1 MIIASLNIRKRI
13 NRNTNMATFTPA
25 SQTAEKDWEQ
35 DLEDILHILEEENS
49 TSSSHLEDNSLV
61 NWLDKTDEG
70 QWLSSPLQH
79 SIGQE
84 VSFLQTTPPLAV
96 HNSRVSQKE
105 LQIQRTVNF
114 LRTSGISNAMKTKS
128 NASPFPGNEHLDRIK
143 QRWSCCSQQHYR

>member
-1 MIIASLNIRKRI
+1 
-13 NRNTNMATFTPA
+13 MATFTPA

-35 DLEDILHILEEENS
+35 DLADILNILEEDNS
-49 TSSSHLEDNSLV
+49 TSSSHLGDNFLV
-61 NWLDKTDEG
+61 NWLDKG

-84 VSFLQTTPPLAV
+84 VGFLQTTSPLAI

-114 LRTSGISNAMKTKS
+114 LRTSGIGNAMKTKS
-128 NASPFPGNEHLDRIK
+128 NAYSFSRK
-143 QRWSCCSQQHYR
+143 